1 MTINVPIRPGAALAD
16 PETYRYVEDEILNE
30 KYTKLDRRERMEF
43 AYDKEG
49 FLNILA
55 NYPWQEYGYK
65 YGRWER
71 ENFFDG
77 TSLDILPVKWMM
89 WEKLTASGKRLR
101 RGPRPRRGR
110 RGAR

>member
-1 MTINVPIRPGAALAD
+1 MTINVPIRPGAALTD
-16 PETYRYVEDEILNE
+16 PETYRYVGDEILNK

-77 TSLDILPVKWMM
+77 TSLDILPVKSR
-89 WEKLTASGKRLR
+89 LRQAPQARAATASGSSRSAVMR
-101 RGPRPRRGR
+101 
-110 RGAR
+110 